1 MKKKLFGLIVFV
13 AFLAFF
19 FASYYVS
26 PPEKTYADELSDGIQ
41 DELENLDLSELERFY
56 NENVKT
62 GDVNFTDAIKNL
74 LEGKYEFDY
83 GSLLD
88 YSFKVAL
95 GDVFRMLPTFLT
107 VIAICVLCAL
117 LAGVKGSFFDEGIA
131 EIIFFVCSLCV
142 VLLLSTEILA
152 IWLSSQKAIENIAIL
167 CEIMSPVILT
177 LMIASG
183 GTVSASVYKPSVL
196 FLSGGVIGIISDVI
210 FPLVGI
216 MIIFSVVNAFS
227 RSVKLNKFSDGIAGA
242 IKWIIGLSFTVY
254 GLFLSVQGIT
264 SATFDGISLKAAKYA
279 ISNSVPIVGGYIRD
293 GFDLVVAGSVL
304 IKNAVGITGV
314 FALFFV
320 LLSPIVQI
328 ASASVLLRLTSGFV
342 GAIAPD
348 ASASALCSELNKGT
362 NYIAAAVLCS
372 GLAFFVTVLL
382 MIFSANAFI

>member
-117 LAGVKGSFFDEGIA
+117 LAGF
-131 EIIFFVCSLCV
+131 
-142 VLLLSTEILA
+142 
-152 IWLSSQKAIENIAIL
+152 
-167 CEIMSPVILT
+167 
-177 LMIASG
+177 
-183 GTVSASVYKPSVL
+183 
-196 FLSGGVIGIISDVI
+196 
-210 FPLVGI
+210 
-216 MIIFSVVNAFS
+216 
-227 RSVKLNKFSDGIAGA
+227 
-242 IKWIIGLSFTVY
+242 
-254 GLFLSVQGIT
+254 
-264 SATFDGISLKAAKYA
+264 
-279 ISNSVPIVGGYIRD
+279 
-293 GFDLVVAGSVL
+293 
-304 IKNAVGITGV
+304 
-314 FALFFV
+314 
-320 LLSPIVQI
+320 
-328 ASASVLLRLTSGFV
+328 
-342 GAIAPD
+342 
-348 ASASALCSELNKGT
+348 
-362 NYIAAAVLCS
+362 
-372 GLAFFVTVLL
+372 
-382 MIFSANAFI
+382 